1 MSLLHEEFEA
11 SQSTQARNLEDS
23 RVRLSARAKIV
34 DRLLDETGSNEA
46 VHRLTVM
53 RAPAG
58 YGKTRTIRGWLG
70 DAEKQNEDLRWLH
83 CTPEHSGNPDLF
95 WEAVAR
101 TLDFTY
107 SGVDDLANAAPL
119 SDQVQSHT
127 SSLVAQ
133 LTKPITLVI
142 DDYNHATSA
151 ENDIA
156 LSHLAA
162 ASPMLTLVVIA
173 RRVTLL
179 DRTVVTAGTIVRVV
193 GPEEL
198 ALTLAES
205 FELASSLG
213 VPMSDA
219 LAAALE
225 QADGWPLAVR
235 AALNLGSDEFYHGPP
250 NERRWNENASAADF
264 DPIANL
270 DSFAVDAVELLPA
283 HCRELL
289 FATALLD
296 QIGIGFDQL
305 SAAFD
310 DGDGSAEQAAQQ
322 LLELGLLVEETQGD
336 TTEYRC
342 HRAISAPL
350 RAFAVRN
357 ADPQLMRCVYG
368 TRAKALSASAPFT
381 AFQLACAAEDYALA
395 ESLLARNFTTITDE
409 GELCAQS
416 LRAVPEAEL
425 RRHPTLVAG
434 MIMLELPRSD
444 TASSTLKYLSTLWSA
459 GLEAQLTND
468 ERAQQNPLYKV
479 LLGQAMVGARQ
490 SGHFDKS
497 RTIMRYLESRLTPQ
511 AVEPENHGEARSNL
525 SLIGSLPSYF
535 HETAV
540 TGLVVGDLVHA
551 RRNLERLRHFAERQI
566 SRPRGEQPRASTR
579 RVSDVESG
587 QRWLLTALGE
597 LAFTEMIE
605 GNIHESA
612 ALLAETAERISST
625 GTFFPGISWVGSE
638 LARANISV
646 EVGDPSMLH
655 TAVKRLTPIIDRV
668 EGWQLLLVAETASLR
683 ESHGPVWALSH
694 LETSLTSTLSYLQPK
709 DNWSEYLMFF
719 RVMLNTT
726 IGDLARAQQTLA
738 EHKNP
743 ESPRHRIEQARL
755 ALFAGEDVEALL
767 IAQRIGDP
775 GTTARQRLDRALIVA
790 ITAWI
795 CGREAEAFQAIGT
808 AAELLERH
816 GIPSVI
822 RNVPYDLLRDV
833 ATAAQAAGFADL
845 LPYLDAVPELAR
857 SERYDRLTEMEL
869 RTLRA
874 ITEHRTAKDAAAA
887 LFVTLGTVKKHLASV
902 YRKLR
907 VSGRDEAI
915 LQASRMGMLD

>member
-11 SQSTQARNLEDS
+11 PHSTQTRDLEDS
-23 RVRLSARAKIV
+23 RVRLLARAKIV

-58 YGKTRTIRGWLG
+58 FGKTRTIRGWLG
-70 DAEKQNEDLRWLH
+70 EGENPNEDLRWLH
-83 CTPEHSGNPDLF
+83 CTPEHTGNSALF
-95 WEAVAR
+95 WESVAR
-101 TLDFTY
+101 TLDFTF
-107 SGVDDLANAAPL
+107 SGIDDLANAAPL
-119 SDQVQSHT
+119 SDQVQAHT
-127 SSLVAQ
+127 ANLVAQ
-133 LTKPITLVI
+133 LTRPITLVI
-142 DDYNHATSA
+142 DDYNHATNA

-162 ASPMLTLVVIA
+162 ASPMLTLVIIA
-173 RRVTLL
+173 RRVTVL

-205 FELASSLG
+205 FEIASSLG
-213 VPMSDA
+213 VPMSDS
-219 LAAALE
+219 LTAALT

-235 AALNLGSDEFYHGPP
+235 AALNLGSDEFYQGPP
-250 NERRWNENASAADF
+250 HERRWSEHASAADF
-264 DPIANL
+264 DPVANL
-270 DSFAVDAVELLPA
+270 DSFAVDAVELLPPE
-283 HCRELL
+283 CRKMLL
-289 FATALLD
+289 ATALLD
-296 QIGIGFDQL
+296 QIGIGLDQL
-305 SAAFD
+305 KAAFD
-310 DGDGSAEQAAQQ
+310 DGAGSAELAVQQ
-322 LLELGLLVEETQGD
+322 LLELGLLVEEHHGD
-336 TTEYRC
+336 VTEYRC
-342 HRAISAPL
+342 HRAIAAPV
-350 RAFAVRN
+350 RALAVRS

-368 TRAKALSASAPFT
+368 TRATALTTTAPFT
-381 AFQLACAAEDYALA
+381 AFQLACAAEDFATA
-395 ESLLARNFTTITDE
+395 EVLLARNFTTITDE

-416 LRAVPEAEL
+416 LRNVPEHEL

-444 TASSTLKYLSTLWSA
+444 TANSTLKYLSTLWSA
-459 GLEAQLTND
+459 GLEAQLTD
-468 ERAQQNPLYKV
+468 EERAQKNPIHKV

-490 SGHFDKS
+490 TGHFEKA

-511 AVEPENHGEARSNL
+511 VVDPENLNEVRSNL
-525 SLIGSLPSYF
+525 SLIGSLPNYF

-551 RRNLERLRHFAERQI
+551 RRNLERLRQFAERQI
-566 SRPRGEQPRASTR
+566 SKPQRALPRASTR
-579 RVSDVESG
+579 RVSDLESG

-605 GNIHESA
+605 GNMHESA
-612 ALLAETAERISST
+612 ALLAETANRITQT
-625 GTFFPGISWVGSE
+625 GTFFPGISWVGAE
-638 LARANISV
+638 LARANISF

-668 EGWQLLLVAETASLR
+668 EGWQLLLIAESASLR
-683 ESHGPVWALSH
+683 ESHGPGWALSH
-694 LETSLTSTLSYLQPK
+694 LETSLTSTLAYLQPK

-726 IGDLARAQQTLA
+726 IGDLARAHEILS
-738 EHKNP
+738 EHRNP
-743 ESPRHRIEQARL
+743 DSPRHRIEQARL
-755 ALFAGEDVEALL
+755 ALFAGDDVEALL

-808 AAELLERH
+808 AVELVERH

-822 RNVPYDLLRDV
+822 RNVPHDLLRDV
-833 ATAAQAAGFADL
+833 ATAAEAAGFANL

-857 SERYDRLTEMEL
+857 SQRYDRLTEMEL
-869 RTLRA
+869 RTLHA
-874 ITEHRTAKDAAAA
+874 ISEHRTAKDAAAA

-915 LQASRMGMLD
+915 LQASRMGLLD

>member
-1 MSLLHEEFEA
+1 MSLLHEEFDTPHGA
-11 SQSTQARNLEDS
+11 QTRDLEDS
-23 RVRLSARAKIV
+23 RVRLLARAKIV
-34 DRLLDETGSNEA
+34 DRLIDETGSNEA

-58 YGKTRTIRGWLG
+58 YGKTRTVRGWLG
-70 DAEKQNEDLRWLH
+70 EDDNQHEDLRWLH
-83 CTPEHSGNPDLF
+83 CVPEHAGSSALF

-119 SDQVQSHT
+119 SDQVQAHT
-127 SSLVAQ
+127 AKLVAQ
-133 LTKPITLVI
+133 LSQPITLVI

-162 ASPMLTLVVIA
+162 ASPMLKLVIIA

-205 FELASSLG
+205 FELAASLG

-219 LAAALE
+219 LTAALN

-250 NERRWNENASAADF
+250 HERRWNEHASSSDF
-264 DPIANL
+264 DPVANL
-270 DSFAVDAVELLPA
+270 DTFAVDAVELLPA
-283 HCRELL
+283 ECRDILL
-289 FATALLD
+289 ATAQLD
-296 QIGIGFDQL
+296 QIGIGLDQL
-305 SAAFD
+305 KAAFD
-310 DGDGSAEQAAQQ
+310 DGVGSAEHAVQQ
-322 LLELGLLVEETQGD
+322 LLELGLLVEETQNEV
-336 TTEYRC
+336 TEYWC
-342 HRAISAPL
+342 HRAIAAPV
-350 RAFAVRN
+350 RAYAMRN
-357 ADPQLMRCVYG
+357 ADHSLMRCIYG
-368 TRAKALSASAPFT
+368 ARATALAATAPFT
-381 AFQLACAAEDYALA
+381 AFQLACAAEDFAAA
-395 ESLLARNFTTITDE
+395 ELLLARNFTTITDE

-416 LRAVPEAEL
+416 LRTVPEPEL

-444 TASSTLKYLSTLWSA
+444 TASSTLKYLATLWSA
-459 GLEAQLTND
+459 GLEAQLAN
-468 ERAQQNPLYKV
+468 EEQAQQHPIHKV
-479 LLGQAMVGARQ
+479 LLCQAMVGARQ
-490 SGHFDKS
+490 AGHFDKA

-511 AVEPENHGEARSNL
+511 VVDPENLNEVRSNL

-540 TGLVVGDLVHA
+540 TGLMVGDLVHA
-551 RRNLERLRHFAERQI
+551 RRNLERLRQFSERQI
-566 SRPRGEQPRASTR
+566 SKPQRAQPRASTR
-579 RVSDVESG
+579 RVSDLESG
-587 QRWLLTALGE
+587 QRWALTALGE
-597 LAFTEMIE
+597 LAFTEMLE
-605 GNIHESA
+605 GNMHESA
-612 ALLAETAERISST
+612 ALLAETSERIAHT
-625 GTFFPGISWVGSE
+625 GSFFPGISWVGAE
-638 LARANISV
+638 LARANISF

-668 EGWQLLLVAETASLR
+668 EGWQLLLIAEAASLR
-683 ESHGPVWALSH
+683 ESHGPGWALSH
-694 LETSLTSTLSYLQPK
+694 LETSLSSTLSYLQPK
-709 DNWSEYLMFF
+709 DTWSEYLMFF
-719 RVMLNTT
+719 RAMLNTT
-726 IGDLARAQQTLA
+726 IGDLARAQQILA
-738 EHKNP
+738 EHRNP
-743 ESPRHRIEQARL
+743 DSPRHRIEQARL
-755 ALFAGEDVEALL
+755 SLFTGDDVEALL

-795 CGREAEAFQAIGT
+795 CGREAEAFQAVGT
-808 AAELLERH
+808 AVQLVERH

-833 ATAAQAAGFADL
+833 ATAAEGAGFPNL

-857 SERYDRLTEMEL
+857 SQRYDRLTEMEL

-874 ITEHRTAKDAAAA
+874 ISEHRTAKDAAAA

-907 VSGRDEAI
+907 VSGRDDAI
-915 LQASRMGMLD
+915 LQASRMGLLN

>member
-11 SQSTQARNLEDS
+11 SHSALTRDLEDS

-34 DRLLDETGSNEA
+34 DRLQDETGSNEA

-70 DAEKQNEDLRWLH
+70 VGGTQNEDLRWLH
-83 CTPEHSGNPDLF
+83 CTPEHTGNPDLF

-101 TLDFTY
+101 TLDFGY
-107 SGVDDLANAAPL
+107 SGVDELANAAPL
-119 SDQVQSHT
+119 SDQVQAHT
-127 SSLVAQ
+127 SHLAAQ
-133 LTKPITLVI
+133 LSTPITLVI

-156 LSHLAA
+156 LSHLAT

-205 FELASSLG
+205 YELASSLG

-219 LAAALE
+219 LTAALE

-235 AALNLGSDEFYHGPP
+235 AALNLGSDEFYQGPP
-250 NERRWNENASAADF
+250 HERRWNEHANAADF

-270 DSFAVDAVELLPA
+270 DSFALDAVELLPA
-283 HCRELL
+283 PCRELL
-289 FATALLD
+289 LATALLD
-296 QIGIGFDQL
+296 QIGIGLEQL
-305 SAAFD
+305 KAAFD
-310 DGDGSAEQAAQQ
+310 DDAGSAEHSVQQ
-322 LLELGLLVEETQGD
+322 LLELGLLVAEPNGD
-336 TTEYRC
+336 STEYRC
-342 HRAISAPL
+342 HRAIAAPV
-350 RAFAVRN
+350 RAFALRN
-357 ADPQLMRCVYG
+357 ADPQLMRCIYG
-368 TRAKALSASAPFT
+368 TRATALATIAPFT
-381 AFQLACAAEDYALA
+381 AFQLACAAQDYVAA
-395 ESLLARNFTTITDE
+395 ELLLARNFTTITDE

-416 LRAVPEAEL
+416 LRTVPESEL

-459 GLEAQLTND
+459 GLEAQLTN
-468 ERAQQNPLYKV
+468 EAQAQRNPIHKV
-479 LLGQAMVGARQ
+479 LLAQAMVGARQ
-490 SGHFDKS
+490 TGHFDKA
-497 RTIMRYLESRLTPQ
+497 RTIMAYLESRLTPQ
-511 AVEPENHGEARSNL
+511 AVDPENLNEVRSNL
-525 SLIGSLPSYF
+525 SLIGSLPHYF

-540 TGLVVGDLVHA
+540 TGLMVGDLVHA
-551 RRNLERLRHFAERQI
+551 RRNLERLRQFSERQA
-566 SRPRGEQPRASTR
+566 SKPQREQPLASTR
-579 RVSDVESG
+579 RVSDAESG
-587 QRWLLTALGE
+587 QRWILTALGE

-612 ALLAETAERISST
+612 ALLAETSERIAST

-638 LARANISV
+638 LARANIAV

-668 EGWQLLLVAETASLR
+668 EGWQLLLIAEAVSLR
-683 ESHGPVWALSH
+683 ESHGPGWALSH
-694 LETSLTSTLSYLQPK
+694 LETSLTSTLAYLQPK

-719 RVMLNTT
+719 RVMLTTT
-726 IGDLARAQQTLA
+726 IGDLARSQHILA
-738 EHKNP
+738 EHRNP
-743 ESPRHRIEQARL
+743 DSPRYRVEQARL
-755 ALFAGEDVEALL
+755 ALFAGDDVEALL

-775 GTTARQRLDRALIVA
+775 GTTARQRLDRALIIA
-790 ITAWI
+790 ITAWT
-795 CGREAEAFQAIGT
+795 CGRESESFQAIGS
-808 AAELLERH
+808 AVQLIERH

-822 RNVPYDLLRDV
+822 RNVPYELLREA

-845 LPYLDAVPELAR
+845 LPYLETVPEIAR
-857 SERYDRLTEMEL
+857 PQRYDRLTEMEQQ
-869 RTLRA
+869 TLRA
-874 ITEHRTAKDAAAA
+874 ISEHRTAKDAAAA

-915 LQASRMGMLD
+915 LQASRMGLLD